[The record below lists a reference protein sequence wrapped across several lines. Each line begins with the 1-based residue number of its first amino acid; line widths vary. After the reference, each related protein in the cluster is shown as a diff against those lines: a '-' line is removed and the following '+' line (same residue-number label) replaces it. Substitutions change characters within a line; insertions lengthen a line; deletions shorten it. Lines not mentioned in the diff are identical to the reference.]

1 VGVSRGPRATF
12 VTEPEAALRMSAY
25 RTKAERCTSARQVE
39 PTAEVTPAVAC
50 SSAVDLD
57 GAGSSQSLHVSR
69 LVSRT
74 SRGYRGRRYRE
85 TMPAAGTADIAVTP
99 WPQSANRSCSV
110 LAILP
115 RPDVQSLP
123 TVAPISASQRLSR
136 RCAQTQTVA
145 CLAGGDRVSF
155 GNPQRSWSTPPLLHQ
170 QEIREAKMPA
180 KRKQQDHTCGQCWT
194 VLESSG

>member
-1 VGVSRGPRATF
+1 
-12 VTEPEAALRMSAY
+12 MSAY

-136 RCAQTQTVA
+136 RCAQTQTVCLLGRWRSRWLWQPAALLVNAAPAPPAGDQRGQNA
-145 CLAGGDRVSF
+145 CKARAARPHVWPMLDRPGVVRLSY
-155 GNPQRSWSTPPLLHQ
+155 
-170 QEIREAKMPA
+170 
-180 KRKQQDHTCGQCWT
+180 
-194 VLESSG
+194 